1 MPAEKPGFVGDIIR
15 QFAGKADVSVSAD
28 GVLISKDK
36 KDGRNDLID
45 EAIKYNG
52 QLPTNVTPEA
62 PVQRRPRA
70 STSQNP
76 PPTSQNTA
84 PAASA
89 VPAAPK
95 EIKP

>member
-1 MPAEKPGFVGDIIR
+1 MGDLVRQFVGRADI
-15 QFAGKADVSVSAD
+15 SVSPD

-52 QLPTNVTPEA
+52 QLPTNVMPQA
-62 PVQRRPRA
+62 PVQRRPRS
-70 STSQNP
+70 STSQNQ
-76 PPTSQNTA
+76 PPTSQNTI
-84 PAASA
+84 PASSA